1 MRPAVFGGE
10 IVKRNNKIVGFN
22 IGYNFY
28 CEHERGVLELINNLN
43 HQYLNKLSL
52 KDNKKL
58 YKNGFLLTNKY
69 KNTPFS
75 QCILRGNIEYIRR
88 EIIIDNTALIESKKY
103 SKYLLFNGNYTMFK
117 VSSEIGLEV
126 FREKYGQKRKF
137 TEEELLYMPDYNID
151 MSYNMG
157 YLLASGDNYHI
168 NQSIV
173 GSWGSDGFIV
183 FIPKM
188 TYSEEIKSLADDFE
202 NSLKTGSLALC
213 DGHAG
218 LFKDRGLSFVMLDK
232 CYPELSNI
240 AIKKFG
246 LFKVRG

>member
-1 MRPAVFGGE
+1 MRPAVFGEE

-28 CEHERGVLELINNLN
+28 CEHEQGVLELINNLN
-43 HQYLNKLSL
+43 NQYLKKLSL

-75 QCILRGNIEYIRR
+75 KCILRGNIEYIRR
-88 EIIIDNTALIESKKY
+88 EIIIDNTELIESQKY

-117 VSSEIGLEV
+117 VSSEVGLEA
-126 FREKYGQKRKF
+126 FKEKYGQRRKF
-137 TEEELLYMPDYNID
+137 SEEELLDMSDYNID

-157 YLLASGDNYHI
+157 YQLAGAANCHM
-168 NQSIV
+168 NQSVV

-188 TYSEEIKSLADDFE
+188 IYLEEMKNLADDFE

-213 DGHAG
+213 DGYAG

-232 CYPELSNI
+232 CYPELSNMTV
-240 AIKKFG
+240 KKFG
-246 LFKVRG
+246 LFKVRS

>member
-1 MRPAVFGGE
+1 MRPAVYGGE

-28 CEHERGVLELINNLN
+28 CEHECGVLKLINHLN
-43 HQYLNKLSL
+43 NQYLNKLSL
-52 KDNKKL
+52 KENKKL
-58 YKNGFLLTNKY
+58 YKNGFVLTNKY

-75 QCILRGNIEYIRR
+75 KCILRGNLDYIKR
-88 EIIIDNTALIESKKY
+88 EVIIDNESLIKSKKY
-103 SKYLLFNGNYTMFK
+103 HRFLLTNGNYTMFRIA
-117 VSSEIGLEV
+117 SDDDLSY
-126 FREKYGQKRKF
+126 FREQYGQKRKF
-137 TEEELLYMPDYNID
+137 SEDELLYMPDYNID
-151 MSYNMG
+151 MSCNIG
-157 YLLASGDNYHI
+157 YLLGGN
-168 NQSIV
+168 NSIV
-173 GSWGSDGFIV
+173 NSSIIGSWASDGFTI

-188 TYSEEIKSLADDFE
+188 SYSEEAKNLADDFE
-202 NSLKTGSLALC
+202 KSLKTGSLAIC

-246 LFKVRG
+246 LFKIRS